1 MNRMKRFRC
10 MSNVNETARE
20 IFSLGAPFPC
30 HVVKKHLYGIFGPTK
45 PCIRHSIGA
54 QRYFHQ
60 QLPQQECLGYGG
72 MSSQESLMSGRNLFW
87 RSNLPCSFRG
97 NPLRSMQSGSTFC
110 HYGDIANNETS
121 LSRKFLAQLWIAD
134 RKMRKDLE
142 KRRRKGKQ
150 LNYDEAQEPFQHP
163 SENSFTGRIV
173 TEEESAYQAAP
184 VLKQQPVSQSVS
196 SFLKPTSPEEA
207 QIAPLLARSNLLITR
222 DIEWANLVLGFE
234 QENRYAIVDVCYPQ
248 SPVGFIREQ
257 SNVIARQLL
266 RLRRPFVAYITDA
279 MGNELFR
286 VRRPFWWITSS
297 IYVEIDGKEIGVVHR
312 RWHLWRRVYDLY
324 LGNKQF
330 AVVENPGLW
339 NWTFTLKDIDGQ
351 VLAEIDRDWRGFGF
365 EIFTDAGQYVI
376 RFGKADPV
384 LKTGPASMIQE
395 LDVSRP
401 LTLSERAIALALAI
415 SLDNDYFSRHG
426 GWGIPFVA
434 MGE

>member
-1 MNRMKRFRC
+1 MNRMKRFCC
-10 MSNVNETARE
+10 MSNVNETAKE

-30 HVVKKHLYGIFGPTK
+30 HVVKKHLYGIFDPTK

-72 MSSQESLMSGRNLFW
+72 MSSPESLMSGRNLFR

-121 LSRKFLAQLWIAD
+121 LSRKFLAQLWVAD

-150 LNYDEAQEPFQHP
+150 LNYDEAREPFQHP

-196 SFLKPTSPEEA
+196 GFLKPTSPEEFLFMVAIFRGFDTYTLKKLYDVCCCHIIQA
-207 QIAPLLARSNLLITR
+207 QIAHLLARSNLLITR

-234 QENRYAIVDVCYPQ
+234 QVVLVFPITWFLYNR
-248 SPVGFIREQ
+248 
-257 SNVIARQLL
+257 N
-266 RLRRPFVAYITDA
+266 
-279 MGNELFR
+279 
-286 VRRPFWWITSS
+286 
-297 IYVEIDGKEIGVVHR
+297 
-312 RWHLWRRVYDLY
+312 
-324 LGNKQF
+324 
-330 AVVENPGLW
+330 
-339 NWTFTLKDIDGQ
+339 
-351 VLAEIDRDWRGFGF
+351 
-365 EIFTDAGQYVI
+365 
-376 RFGKADPV
+376 
-384 LKTGPASMIQE
+384 
-395 LDVSRP
+395 
-401 LTLSERAIALALAI
+401 
-415 SLDNDYFSRHG
+415 
-426 GWGIPFVA
+426 
-434 MGE
+434 